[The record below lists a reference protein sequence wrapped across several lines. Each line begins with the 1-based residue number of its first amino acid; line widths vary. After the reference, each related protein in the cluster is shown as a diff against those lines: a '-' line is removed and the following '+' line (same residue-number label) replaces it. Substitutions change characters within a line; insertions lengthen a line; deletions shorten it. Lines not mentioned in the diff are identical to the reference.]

1 MLDKYENFLENFQ
14 FKIDSYFK
22 EHSEY
27 ISCKKGCSACCEVGE
42 YPFSWIEMNYLM
54 QGFLQLP
61 QDLKL
66 KIKANIE
73 NIMQQ
78 KAQFRGERFEY
89 TCPFL
94 IEGSCSVYSN
104 RGLTCRVHGLA
115 HIKKDGSVN
124 VPYCANEGLNYS
136 NVYKDNVFEA
146 EPIKDILYIDEIL
159 KNFDGEM
166 GEIRPLIEW
175 FYNC

>member
-1 MLDKYENFLENFQ
+1 
-14 FKIDSYFK
+14 
-22 EHSEY
+22 
-27 ISCKKGCSACCEVGE
+27 
-42 YPFSWIEMNYLM
+42 
-54 QGFLQLP
+54 
-61 QDLKL
+61 
-66 KIKANIE
+66 
-73 NIMQQ
+73 MQQ

-136 NVYKDNVFEA
+136 NVYDFETDSISVDKFKALGVEQEPLAHNVGLSFMS
-146 EPIKDILYIDEIL
+146 
-159 KNFDGEM
+159 KNDLTEKLNLDFGEFKPM
-166 GEIRPLIEW
+166 YKW
-175 FYNC
+175 FLPE